1 MRRCG
6 VTTIYG
12 DVGQGAITGAK
23 SSTVD
28 MLRCVTVLVSSA
40 KSPVTSLESCLH
52 TLGGPHDLRS

>member
-1 MRRCG
+1 